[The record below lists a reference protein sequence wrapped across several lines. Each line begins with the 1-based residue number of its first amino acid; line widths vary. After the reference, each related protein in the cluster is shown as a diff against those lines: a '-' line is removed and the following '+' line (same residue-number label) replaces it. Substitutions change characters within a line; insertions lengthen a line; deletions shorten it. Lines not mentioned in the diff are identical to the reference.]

1 MAELENIIGSIMS
14 SPESLERI
22 MDVVKLFGGDEK
34 EEKKE
39 EKIMPSPLAI
49 GDVAGGIDP
58 EMITKIMGLLNDY
71 NAEDDRRIKL
81 LFAIRPYIKEAD
93 SFHIDRAIRIVKLAR
108 VARGALE
115 SFLKQGG

>member
-22 MDVVKLFGGDEK
+22 MDVVKLFGG

-39 EKIMPSPLAI
+39 EKPAPSPLPI
-49 GDVAGGIDP
+49 GDLAGGIDP
-58 EMITKIMGLLNDY
+58 EMITKIIGLLNDY

-81 LFAIRPYIKEAD
+81 LLAIRPYIKQAD
-93 SFHIDRAIRIVKLAR
+93 GFHIDRAIRIVKLAH
-108 VARGALE
+108 VAKSALE
-115 SFLKQGG
+115 SFLK